1 MLRIG
6 GGEKKLPWAWPLAT
20 LMLLSGAA
28 GWWAWPRRVQEWVSV
43 DGKHRWAA
51 EGRPLERRMAWEPP
65 QPVELAQLTAI
76 VEGSGEYGQ
85 PLASLLHPA
94 LSADGAALYVAM
106 RRAAGDWDLFW
117 AERQEGGWSELVPI
131 GSVNTAADELSPHL
145 SSDGRWL
152 YFSSNRVGGQGGFDL
167 YACRREAAGWSAPQN
182 LGPEVNSLAD
192 ELDPA
197 LSDDGLVL
205 YFSANRTA
213 DDRLTRTTD
222 LFAVRRSSIDSAWQ
236 PAELLAEV
244 NSPANERTPLVCSE
258 DRALYFASD
267 RQARPDELVNFDLY
281 RLRSYAD
288 KRQLEPLGPGVNTA
302 ANELAPAL
310 SPEGTRLLFASD
322 RLGDRRLGA
331 YGLFSSRLV
340 EIETRAV
347 WDTSRLQALLA
358 VWPQAAGLS
367 LLLALVIYLAAR
379 LRGWLFERASI
390 GRYVVLSLLFHALLL
405 FLLALIP
412 LGTAVANR
420 AKEILASHAPR
431 SADDNLHQSHRAG
444 LAAYE
449 KLADLRSLERVAISK
464 VPRQVLERPNV
475 PALSNLPAPALPTT
489 VQAAVAANMAAVH
502 DPQVPQ
508 HATAEHNL
516 STPVL
521 VRQKP
526 DLQPAAATGEQ
537 LVLVPQ
543 PAAPETAVD
552 PQLNLARQAAAP
564 PNLADTDWPAQP
576 PLPDPALLPATDAPS
591 APLAPDDSAPLQP
604 ERLTVRRAP
613 REPAAES
620 VAGEESLPQVA
631 GQPSSE
637 SPIPVPQ
644 TALPLQEQVP
654 APPRHQLALPSP
666 RIAADRNA
674 GLRSP
679 LELAPGSRPSD
690 LAEPLPRAQQTVL
703 SPPATVPDDVL
714 VVAARAVPGLAELS
728 PDDATLQVVPN
739 HVLVLPAASQ
749 SLPDVPE
756 APAPKLQSSLA
767 GTSPVPPALPHG
779 AEFVPKR
786 AMVTD
791 LAAAEVLERVDLPPA
806 QPTDA
811 ELPPLAVPGTT
822 SLADV
827 ATAATVLDL
836 THVAAAGPGTPR
848 RPLVVGSL
856 SLTKVDAPPS
866 LAPTATRLERLP
878 AEALPVAY
886 AEDNVGLHAMF
897 SLRQGDVRREYI
909 ELFGGSV
916 ETEAAVE
923 RGLAW
928 LAQHQYEDGHWSLHQ
943 LDPPEKNLPA
953 TPGAG
958 SAVSDTAATGLALLA
973 FLGSGHTHQQGDY
986 QAVVQRGLEWL
997 VGRQQPDGNL
1007 YPERAGNAWMY
1018 SHGIAAIALCEALG
1032 LTQDASLRAPAQR
1045 ALQFIVAAQNPSTGG
1060 WRYTPG
1066 EAGDTSVV
1074 GWQVMAL
1081 KSGEMAG
1088 LEVPAASLELAR
1100 RWLASAA
1107 GSGGSLGTFGYTSPG
1122 GSLAMTAEGLLSLQ
1136 FLGCRR
1142 DDPQLVAGIRI
1153 LAGNLPQQDRETSY
1167 YWYYATQVLYHV
1179 QGPEWDAWNEK
1190 MRELVVRTQLKEGH
1204 LAGTWDPRDG
1214 WEQAGGRLYATCL
1227 RLLILETYYRHLP
1240 LYHAMVP

>member
-1 MLRIG
+1 MRRIG
-6 GGEKKLPWAWPLAT
+6 RAEKRRWQAWAWPLAT
-20 LMLLSGAA
+20 LGLLIAAA
-28 GWWAWPRRVQEWVSV
+28 GWWARPRRVQEWVSV
-43 DGKHRWAA
+43 DGQHRWAA
-51 EGRPLERRMAWEPP
+51 EGRPHERRLAWEPP
-65 QPVELAQLTAI
+65 QPIALAPLTGLG
-76 VEGSGEYGQ
+76 EGGEG
-85 PLASLLHPA
+85 LALLHPA
-94 LSADGAALYVAM
+94 LAADGAALYVASK
-106 RRAAGDWDLFW
+106 RAAGDWDLFW
-117 AERQEGGWSELVPI
+117 AERREGGWSELLPI
-131 GSVNTAADELSPHL
+131 GAVNTAADELSPHV

-167 YACRREAAGWSAPQN
+167 YVCRREAAGWSAPQN
-182 LGPEVNSLAD
+182 LGPAVNSLAD

-197 LSDDGLVL
+197 LSGDGLVL
-205 YFSANRTA
+205 YFSANSTA
-213 DDRLTRTTD
+213 DRRPARTTD
-222 LFAVRRSSIDSAWQ
+222 LFAARRSAIDGAWQ
-236 PAELLAEV
+236 PAEPLTEV
-244 NSPANERTPLVCSE
+244 NSPANERTPLHFGE
-258 DRALYFASD
+258 GRALYFASD

-281 RLRSYAD
+281 RLRTVAD
-288 KRQLEPLGPGVNTA
+288 QRQLEPLGSGVNTA

-322 RLGDRRLGA
+322 RLGDRRLAA

-340 EIETRAV
+340 EIETRTA

-358 VWPQAAGLS
+358 VWPQAAALS

-390 GRYVVLSLLFHALLL
+390 GRYAVLSLLLHGLLL
-405 FLLALIP
+405 FVLALIP
-412 LGTAVANR
+412 LGTVVANR
-420 AKEILASHAPR
+420 AREILASHAPR

-444 LAAYE
+444 QAAYE
-449 KLADLRSLERVAISK
+449 KLADLRSLERVAISD

-475 PALSNLPAPALPTT
+475 PALSDLPVPALPTR
-489 VQAAVAANMAAVH
+489 VQPAAAAMVADMH
-502 DPQVPQ
+502 GPQVPQ
-508 HATAEHNL
+508 HAAAERNL
-516 STPVL
+516 STPAL

-526 DLQPAAATGEQ
+526 AMHAAQGPVEQ
-537 LVLVPQ
+537 LALVPQ
-543 PAAPETAVD
+543 PAAPEAAVD
-552 PQLNLARQAAAP
+552 PNLDLARQAAATP
-564 PNLADTDWPAQP
+564 TPADMEWPAQP
-576 PLPDPALLPATDAPS
+576 LPEPALLAVDDSPPE
-591 APLAPDDSAPLQP
+591 PLPHDDSAAPQP
-604 ERLTVRRAP
+604 ELLPVRRAP
-613 REPAAES
+613 REPAAEA

-644 TALPLQEQVP
+644 TALPLQEQAP
-654 APPRHQLALPSP
+654 APPRHELALPSP

-679 LELAPGSRPSD
+679 AELAPGTSPRDVP
-690 LAEPLPRAQQTVL
+690 EPLPRAQQTVL

-714 VVAARAVPGLAELS
+714 VVAARAVPGLADLA
-728 PDDATLQVVPN
+728 PDAATLQVVPN
-739 HVLVLPAASQ
+739 RDAMQPAATHS
-749 SLPDVPE
+749 PPVVPE
-756 APAPKLQSSLA
+756 AAPPKLKSSLA
-767 GTSPVPPALPHG
+767 GTSPIPPALPHG
-779 AEFVPKR
+779 AEPDPKR
-786 AMVTD
+786 AMVTHM
-791 LAAAEVLERVDLPPA
+791 AAAEEIERVDLPPA
-806 QPTDA
+806 LLADP
-811 ELPPLAVPGTT
+811 ELPPLAASSTAPAGD
-822 SLADV
+822 A
-827 ATAATVLDL
+827 ATAATALDL
-836 THVAAAGPGTPR
+836 THADPAGPGTPR
-848 RPLVVGSL
+848 QPLVLGSL

-886 AEDNVGLHAMF
+886 AEDNVGLRAMF
-897 SLRQGDVRREYI
+897 SLRQGEVRREYI

-916 ETEAAVE
+916 ETEAAVL

-943 LDPPEKNLPA
+943 LDPPEKNLPG

-986 QAVVQRGLEWL
+986 QIVVQRGLQWL
-997 VGRQQPDGNL
+997 VGRQEPDGNL

-1032 LTQDASLRAPAQR
+1032 LTQDASLREPAQK
-1045 ALQFIVAAQNPSTGG
+1045 ALQFIVAAQNPGTGG

-1066 EAGDTSVV
+1066 EPGDTSVV

-1088 LEVPAASLELAR
+1088 LEVPAATQDLAR

-1107 GSGGSLGTFGYTSPG
+1107 GSGGSLGTFGYTGPG
-1122 GSLAMTAEGLLSLQ
+1122 GSLAMTAEGLLCHQ

-1142 DDPQLVAGIRI
+1142 DDPQLVAGVRV
-1153 LAGNLPQQDRETSY
+1153 LASNLPQQDRETSY

-1179 QGPEWDAWNEK
+1179 QGPEWDAWNET
-1190 MRELVVRTQLKEGH
+1190 MRELVVRTQVKEGH
-1204 LAGTWDPRDG
+1204 LAGTWDPRDQ

-1240 LYHAMVP
+1240 LYRPMVP